1 MSIPKSKTNFTN
13 GIRKIMKNSKYI
25 LLMHQKGGVGK
36 STLTLNLAVN
46 FAKAVNVGIVDM
58 DPQGS
63 LTQLSTVIQDLDI
76 LTLEGKPEK
85 IQKLQY
91 DYIFID
97 TPPYLTNNLK
107 YLINLADLIVVPTKA
122 GIMDLMAIQGTM
134 SLIKSQ
140 KALDKSLVV
149 LNMIKPNTTLTL
161 DIQTELRKIDKL
173 SLAKTHISDLVS
185 FTRSAFT
192 KGIPENV
199 KAKQQIESLSTE
211 ILYRFL

>member
-1 MSIPKSKTNFTN
+1 
-13 GIRKIMKNSKYI
+13 
-25 LLMHQKGGVGK
+25 MHQKGGVGK
-36 STLTLNLAVN
+36 SPLTLNLAVN